1 MKKIRIS
8 AKTKEYPARLG
19 MLADP
24 PNAINILGNLS
35 ELLDM
40 TTVGIV
46 GSRKASTYGRG
57 VTEKFAEELAHTGL
71 CIVSGLALGVDSIA
85 HRSAV
90 RAKGKTIAVLPSGL
104 DEIYPASHRGL
115 ARDIIS
121 SGGALLSEYDD
132 SFRPR
137 RESFIQRN
145 RIIAALSD
153 VLLVTEAAEKSGSLY
168 TANFALEL
176 GKTVLAVPGNITS
189 PYSAGTNN
197 LIGSGATLVSDTKDI
212 FDALGINPDK
222 QQRLDIYGDNE
233 EEAKLL
239 EILAAGISDGD
250 VLLHRSGMEIQA
262 FQQTLTML
270 EIKGAIAPQGS
281 NRWRIK

>member
-8 AKTKEYPARLG
+8 AKTKDYPPRLD

-24 PNAINILGNLS
+24 PQAINILGNLS

-40 TTVGIV
+40 PTVGIV
-46 GSRKASTYGRG
+46 GSRKASAYGRG
-57 VTEKFAEELAHTGL
+57 ITEKFAEELARTGL

-90 RAKGKTIAVLPSGL
+90 MAKGKTIAVLPSGL

-115 ARDIIS
+115 AREIIS

-197 LIGSGATLVSDTKDI
+197 LIRSGAMLVSDTKDI
-212 FDALGINPDK
+212 FDALGINPGK

-233 EEAKLL
+233 QEAKLL
-239 EILAAGISDGD
+239 EMMAAGISDGD
-250 VLLHRSGMEIQA
+250 VLLHKSGMDIQD

-270 EIKGAIAPQGS
+270 EIKGAIAAQGS